1 MEACEVI
8 NGTATDNGG
17 AIFLSEATLLTERL
31 LFERN
36 SATSKGGAVYVK
48 KANLNMTATEM
59 ILNEAGE
66 GGGALY
72 VAESSV
78 SMERCMRTST
88 LSDLTVLNP
97 WQPKTCLEYTEMLAA
112 KRRECSKEGT
122 VPLYHYTSPSIAHL
136 VLSGGLRMSTQGQG
150 DGGV

>member
-59 ILNEAGE
+59 RLNEAGE

-72 VAESSV
+72 VTESSV
-78 SMERCMRTST
+78 SMERCKLNRNSVPTIGEGPTATSYGGGA
-88 LSDLTVLNP
+88 LYLYGDAFLISINVVRVLISS
-97 WQPKTCLEYTEMLAA
+97 CIIS
-112 KRRECSKEGT
+112 RERC
-122 VPLYHYTSPSIAHL
+122 
-136 VLSGGLRMSTQGQG
+136 
-150 DGGV
+150 